1 MIRSSPLIS
10 GFSIISLISQELV
23 DFLVTYQQ
31 RQKEFLKYHDLTN
44 PERLLFLNHEN
55 GKMIYIHRPHP
66 RNTLLKYQLKAILE
80 RIGDEI

>member
-1 MIRSSPLIS
+1 MGHKKTIKKIKEGSDNVTFQEVAALLEWLGYTVSNKGKTS
-10 GFSIISLISQELV
+10 GS
-23 DFLVTYQQ
+23 
-31 RQKEFLKYHDLTN
+31 RLK
-44 PERLLFLNHEN
+44 FINHEN